1 MVGIGCWMSE
11 TEVLRLRLEVAEL
24 RALVHQL
31 ADRIAV
37 LEASEGFEVVPPAS
51 SASRGSP
58 EGLQSSPNPFGLG
71 SPSGYPRTLGTPTPL
86 PRTRQDQE
94 PAEASESGRD
104 PFRASVAREIG
115 RFLGRAVRGE
125 NRGTSGRDKVS
136 LPFRIYIVLAPF
148 SGEPYTE
155 PKLFSRFC
163 SVKELCK
170 RGPDTGRSVFVG
182 LPSQWEALIALREAG
197 FSWPASGID
206 AN

>member
-1 MVGIGCWMSE
+1 MSE

-86 PRTRQDQE
+86 PRARQDQE

-115 RFLGRAVRGE
+115 RFLGRAVRGGKPWDV
-125 NRGTSGRDKVS
+125 RKRQG
-136 LPFRIYIVLAPF
+136 
-148 SGEPYTE
+148 
-155 PKLFSRFC
+155 LFTIPNLHSPCPVQR
-163 SVKELCK
+163 
-170 RGPDTGRSVFVG
+170 R
-182 LPSQWEALIALREAG
+182 ALY
-197 FSWPASGID
+197 
-206 AN
+206 

>member
-71 SPSGYPRTLGTPTPL
+71 SPSGYPRLLL
-86 PRTRQDQE
+86 P
-94 PAEASESGRD
+94 
-104 PFRASVAREIG
+104 
-115 RFLGRAVRGE
+115 
-125 NRGTSGRDKVS
+125 
-136 LPFRIYIVLAPF
+136 
-148 SGEPYTE
+148 
-155 PKLFSRFC
+155 
-163 SVKELCK
+163 
-170 RGPDTGRSVFVG
+170 GRSGDFWAGQFAGKTVG
-182 LPSQWEALIALREAG
+182 RPEETRSLYHPEST
-197 FSWPASGID
+197 
-206 AN
+206 